1 MTEPRRLPEDVKP
14 YSQSPIFTAETVP
27 EKLLGHHNLKPG
39 TWGLM
44 HVEKGNVQFFVEDQQ
59 DPIAKLNAQDRF
71 VIVPEE
77 RHYIKV
83 SEDARLYIEFWK

>member
-1 MTEPRRLPEDVKP
+1 MTEPRNLPDHVKP
-14 YSQSPIFTAETVP
+14 YSQSPVFTAATVP

-44 HVEKGNVQFFVEDQQ
+44 HVEKGNVQFFVENKK
-59 DPIAKLNAQDRF
+59 DPIAKLNASDKF

-83 SEDARLYIEFWK
+83 SDDAQLFIEFWK